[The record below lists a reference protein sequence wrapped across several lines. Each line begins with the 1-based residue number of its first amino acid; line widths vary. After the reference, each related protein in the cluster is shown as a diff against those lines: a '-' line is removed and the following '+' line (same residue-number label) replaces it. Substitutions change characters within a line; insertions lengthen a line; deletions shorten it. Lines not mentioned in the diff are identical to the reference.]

1 MGGILFLNSNQSKSL
16 PLVQLGNFPQ
26 KRFPPLLRP
35 QPAMAGDNLGV
46 GLNTRPPTTTNEEAM
61 KTASRG
67 RGEETT
73 LARARTDR
81 IGSKAGFVSVFPVPS
96 TPARLPSTH
105 YRVDHQLV
113 EIQTAVRIGQVGD
126 NASPHIGSIVTRT
139 RRQDVN

>member
-16 PLVQLGNFPQ
+16 PLVHLGNFPQ

-35 QPAMAGDNLGV
+35 QPAMEGDNLGV

-73 LARARTDR
+73 LAHGR
-81 IGSKAGFVSVFPVPS
+81 IGWEAKQASSPSSLFPPRSPS
-96 TPARLPSTH
+96 FYALQGRPPTCRDPNCGPNRTGGRQCIATYRQYRHPHPSP
-105 YRVDHQLV
+105 
-113 EIQTAVRIGQVGD
+113 GC
-126 NASPHIGSIVTRT
+126 
-139 RRQDVN
+139 